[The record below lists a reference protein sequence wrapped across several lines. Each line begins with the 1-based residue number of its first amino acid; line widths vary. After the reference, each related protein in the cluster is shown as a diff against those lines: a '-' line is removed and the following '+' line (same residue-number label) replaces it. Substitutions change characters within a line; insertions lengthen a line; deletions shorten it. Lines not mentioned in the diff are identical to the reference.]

1 MQQALND
8 DALEHSHWAL
18 QHIIGRRVNQKKR
31 DWFNCFIYPPPE
43 EQFMIMLLDSHNAFD
58 YYKTE

>member
-43 EQFMIMLLDSHNAFD
+43 E
-58 YYKTE
+58 